1 MIEKHE
7 MELEAKDKK
16 IEQLEEELKEETI
29 RADEA
34 AFDVAKLEK
43 TVGSRL
49 PTKFVLISKARILMH
64 WKYLKYAS
72 KNVLKIDEY
81 ASKYA

>member
-1 MIEKHE
+1 MESEINSLGNNVKSLRLMIEKHE

-64 WKYLKYAS
+64 
-72 KNVLKIDEY
+72 
-81 ASKYA
+81 